1 MIARK
6 PTWFCG
12 SSRRKLS
19 VVSPLRHSLFAKDK
33 GRHRWGPSHLQF
45 NPTLIVFVA
54 GALPRHELA
63 NGRASAG
70 RGGSGSLVGLDIVA
84 RGFCAAHG
92 TNAESHFLFGGVHL
106 NDLELELL
114 IRLQLDGSAVS
125 VRRFRVVAQAFDPI
139 GNLDECAE
147 ARQAQHLA
155 VNDIAHAV
163 LLEEGVP
170 HIGLQLLHTQ
180 RQAALVRLDGQ
191 YDGLHL
197 VALLQDFGRM
207 LHALGPAQVADVDQ
221 SVDSVF
227 DFDEGAEVGQV
238 ADFAFHHRAHREFLM
253 QTLPGIRLQLL
264 QAQADAA
271 LLRIYVQHYGLNLVA
286 NIDQLGG
293 MLHALGPSHLADVYQ
308 PFDALL
314 QLDERAVVGHADH
327 AAAYMRTDGIT
338 LRCVQPRVRRE
349 LFEAQRH
356 ALLVAVELQHLH
368 LDLVA
373 HLHQVARVGQAT
385 PGHIGDV
392 QQSVNASQVN
402 EGAVVGQIL
411 DRAGENSVF
420 VQLLQGLGSLL
431 GLLFFQQL
439 LAGGDYVAA
448 LLVQLDDADLDLM
461 ALQAV
466 EVTHRPQIDLRT
478 REEGAS
484 AQNVNRQASLDPID
498 DARLDRSLV
507 VVRFLN
513 LVPRMQTL
521 RLLVREMDVAF
532 FGVAGLAHDCNLIP
546 AFDRDVAFVV
556 GKFRDLDH
564 ALGFVAN
571 VHDHVLR
578 RNLKDR
584 AGNDLFLVQRGFSL
598 GLFLLEGFESGGEI
612 FHGRFFFRP
621 RSGCTSGLGRMRA
634 GLRCL
639 FEVRL
644 LGSRAGLGGLLEVR
658 LLGSS
663 AGLGGLL
670 EVRRLGSSAG
680 LRGLLG
686 LRLLGSAGVLGR
698 GGGSVVGF
706 FERHVVAYIHSRALR
721 TRREPYKNGL
731 LV

>member
-19 VVSPLRHSLFAKDK
+19 AVSPLRHSLFAKDK

-92 TNAESHFLFGGVHL
+92 RNAESHFLFGGVHL

-114 IRLQLDGSAVS
+114 IRRQLDGSAVS

-180 RQAALVRLDGQ
+180 RQATLVRLNCQ

-293 MLHALGPSHLADVYQ
+293 VLHALGPSHLADVYQ

-314 QLDERAVVGHADH
+314 QLDERAVVG
-327 AAAYMRTDGIT
+327 
-338 LRCVQPRVRRE
+338 
-349 LFEAQRH
+349 
-356 ALLVAVELQHLH
+356 
-368 LDLVA
+368 
-373 HLHQVARVGQAT
+373 
-385 PGHIGDV
+385 
-392 QQSVNASQVN
+392 
-402 EGAVVGQIL
+402 QIL
-411 DRAGENSVF
+411 DRAGKNSVF

-448 LLVQLDDADLDLM
+448 LLVQLDDANLDLM

-532 FGVAGLAHDCNLIP
+532 FGVAGLAHDRNLIP
-546 AFDRDVAFVV
+546 ALDRDVAFVV

-578 RNLKDR
+578 RDLKDR

-612 FHGRFFFRP
+612 FHGRFFFRA

-639 FEVRL
+639 LDMRRP
-644 LGSRAGLGGLLEVR
+644 GR
-658 LLGSS
+658 S
-663 AGLGGLL
+663 AGLRGLL
-670 EVRRLGSSAG
+670 EVRRLGRSAG
-680 LRGLLG
+680 LGCLLG

-698 GGGSVVGF
+698 GGGSVGGF
-706 FERHVVAYIHSRALR
+706 FERHVVAYIHSRALS

-731 LV
+731 